1 MCQHQDS
8 TQHTCKS
15 PHKLSSGICFDE
27 DLEQPVDTTHQ
38 RSEQLCSSQ
47 CTKMLSAVNENG
59 QDLLRLFLVWR
70 VPADE
75 SLSLQIVH
83 DGHSELSSGN

>member
-1 MCQHQDS
+1 
-8 TQHTCKS
+8 
-15 PHKLSSGICFDE
+15 
-27 DLEQPVDTTHQ
+27 
-38 RSEQLCSSQ
+38 
-47 CTKMLSAVNENG
+47 MLSAVNENG

-83 DGHSELSSGN
+83 DGHSELSSGNWNQQQGATKYLSACIDNYSG